1 MNSPTHQFRAP
12 IHGRAVRGPEFH
24 RAGLVQRVLGLRA
37 IQERHHPVCGSLAS
51 RGTHAFAV
59 HAGRIST
66 NLQCY
71 TKQMIGDEFMEKFD
85 EASRRVTGMSL
96 ADARELDPYKT
107 LQQGCGTTLRAALD
121 PNLVKEGVY
130 MNDTLLTTDPKWVKA
145 WATNPDFAERLWTM
159 SEELVGEKF
168 VF

>member
-1 MNSPTHQFRAP
+1 MGCYRFNNVYLVLLTGPTPGGIGA
-12 IHGRAVRGPEFH
+12 ET
-24 RAGLVQRVLGLRA
+24 LV
-37 IQERHHPVCGSLAS
+37 SLAAES
-51 RGTHAFAV
+51 PAMLIV
-59 HAGRIST
+59 VGRSA
-66 NLQCY
+66 
-71 TKQMIGDEFMEKFD
+71 EKAQATTIDAIKGVNADVKAKFV
-85 EASRRVTGMSL
+85 EADLTSL
-96 ADARELDPYKT
+96 KSVRK
-107 LQQGCGTTLRAALD
+107 GCGTTLRAALD